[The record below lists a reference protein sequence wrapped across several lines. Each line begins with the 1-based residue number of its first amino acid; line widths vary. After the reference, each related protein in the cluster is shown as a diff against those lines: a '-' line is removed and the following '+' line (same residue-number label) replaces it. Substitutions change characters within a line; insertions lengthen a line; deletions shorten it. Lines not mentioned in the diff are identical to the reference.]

1 MSTRIVGIT
10 GGIGSGKSCVSRLL
24 ASFCNIPLI
33 NIDQRCKDLLEKGE
47 PGWQA
52 LYANLNA
59 AFFDKNGRLDRSVLR
74 EEIFNNHVLRKKV
87 DSLLHP
93 LVRVGLQKEI
103 ASLDSS
109 FALVEIPLLYEAGWQ
124 EDMDCVVVVYVQ
136 PDLQCERIMRR
147 DGVSRQ
153 QAAASIASQLDLA
166 QKKQLA
172 DHVIDN
178 SQEWTTTRK
187 AVLVLAEQLEDHY
200 L

>member
-1 MSTRIVGIT
+1 MTTRIVGIT

-33 NIDQRCKDLLEKGE
+33 NIDQSCKDLLEKGE

-52 LYANLNA
+52 LHANLSN
-59 AFFDKNGRLDRSVLR
+59 AFFDKNGQLNRSVLR
-74 EEIFNNHVLRKKV
+74 EEIFTNQLLRSKV

-93 LVRVGLQKEI
+93 LVRAQLQTDI
-103 ASLDSS
+103 ANLESS
-109 FALVEIPLLYEAGWQ
+109 FALVEIPLLFEVGWQ
-124 EDMDCVVVVYVQ
+124 GDMECVIVVYVQ
-136 PDLQCERIMRR
+136 PELQCRRVMLR
-147 DGVSRQ
+147 DGVNRQ
-153 QAAASIASQLDLA
+153 QAVASIASQMNLE

-178 SQEWTTTRK
+178 SEAWTSTRK
-187 AVLVLAEQLEDHY
+187 AVLTLGEQLEKQY